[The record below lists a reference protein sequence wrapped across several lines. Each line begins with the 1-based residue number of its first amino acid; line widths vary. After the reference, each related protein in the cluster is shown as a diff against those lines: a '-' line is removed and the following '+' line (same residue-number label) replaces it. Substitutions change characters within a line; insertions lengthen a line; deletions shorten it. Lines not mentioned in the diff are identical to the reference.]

1 MKALRPLYW
10 LASAAAEKQKNK
22 DNGSTLYAVEREDLF
37 PSFQT
42 VPATRQN
49 ARAGALLA
57 ADWLVRNQVNTVENL
72 SGDTGRFCGIRG
84 LFDNAKYLAQNWL
97 SAHGALAV
105 LAAYAETKEEK
116 YLTSA
121 RLGGEYLLG
130 LQVLDQRLPDAF
142 GCYREHH
149 ARFPITGSRS
159 CGSVIWAMVQ
169 LYKATGDKEY
179 LESADRCG
187 QWYINKVFTADRV
200 APPGEYNIKE
210 NRWIQACSGSC
221 NGGVGVIFHQ
231 LYQATGKRI
240 YRDRGVIDI
249 ADMFIKYFLNKDGS
263 RIQAVMC
270 ADGGPTEQSRN
281 SFHRYNDDF
290 AGISLLAA
298 YKETKNKKYLSAA
311 LRMARWFK
319 KETEKDGRLG
329 GVNDAPATA
338 LVFFDGL
345 KRMTR
350 TTEFDATTERY
361 IKFLLYWQVRDLY
374 SADFHGGIRGQSHV
388 RPADE
393 TGQYLD
399 GRVTSY
405 AVNGLLGWAN
415 PRSRMML
422 EVE

>member
-10 LASAAAEKQKNK
+10 LASAAAEKQKKK
-22 DNGSTLYAVEREDLF
+22 DDGSTQYTIDRSDMF
-37 PSFQT
+37 PSFQS
-42 VPATRQN
+42 VPATRPN

-57 ADWLVRNQVNTVENL
+57 ADWLVNTQISTVENL
-72 SGDTGRFCGIRG
+72 SGDTGRFYGIRG
-84 LFDNAKYLAQNWL
+84 LFDNTKYLSPNWLAAHGVLALLAAYWETREDKYLA
-97 SAHGALAV
+97 
-105 LAAYAETKEEK
+105 
-116 YLTSA
+116 SA

-149 ARFPITGSRS
+149 ARFPLTGSRS
-159 CGSVIWAMVQ
+159 CCSVIWAMVQ

-179 LESADRCG
+179 LESADLCG
-187 QWYINKVFTADRV
+187 QWYINKVYTADRV
-200 APPGEYNIKE
+200 APPQDYNITANE
-210 NRWIQACSGSC
+210 WIHNWSGC
-221 NGGVGVIFHQ
+221 YNGGVGVIFHQ
-231 LYQATGKRI
+231 LYKATRKRI

-249 ADMFIKYFLNKDGS
+249 ADMFIKYFLNRDGS
-263 RIQAVMC
+263 RAQAVMC
-270 ADGGPTEQSRN
+270 RDGGPTEQNRN
-281 SFHRYNDDF
+281 SFHRFNDDF

-298 YKETKNKKYLSAA
+298 YQETKDKKYLAAA
-311 LRMARWFK
+311 LRMARWLK

-329 GVNDAPATA
+329 GVNSAPATT

-350 TTEFDATTERY
+350 TAEFDSTMAKY
-361 IKFLLYWQVRDLY
+361 VSVLLYWQVRDLY
-374 SADFHGGIRGQSHV
+374 HGEFLGGIRGQSHIRV
-388 RPADE
+388 NDE

-399 GRVTSY
+399 SRATSY

-415 PRSRMML
+415 PRGRMLL